1 MQPNIWK
8 QIITLLCSPSGFYH
22 IYLCLHFWQV
32 RELANKTGMDFSEQ
46 IKELEEKYDQVRRD
60 LYLGLTAVQRLSVAR
75 HPHRPTFLDH
85 VLNITDKVI
94 ILHF

>member
-1 MQPNIWK
+1 MQPVIWK

-46 IKELEEKYDQVRRD
+46 IKELEEKYDQVLFSLEVMD
-60 LYLGLTAVQRLSVAR
+60 YLSTLM
-75 HPHRPTFLDH
+75 H
-85 VLNITDKVI
+85 
-94 ILHF
+94 